1 MLARTNAATLTRTH
15 LITLAIEFYLEKL
28 GRPRHNAAGELVA
41 PGEDMAAAGLTE
53 YLWDIVHAT
62 WIVLVLVG
70 VLGEWAWWVGL
81 VVPAYASYLAWGLYN
96 GFRKGQMPGMP
107 DMSAAG
113 EQQQDAKLSK
123 RQAKMEGRDGK
134 QKQRYR

>member
-1 MLARTNAATLTRTH
+1 MLLSLPA
-15 LITLAIEFYLEKL
+15 LAIEFYLEKL
-28 GRPRHNAAGELVA
+28 GRPRSKANGELIS

-70 VLGEWAWWVGL
+70 AFGEWAWWVGL
-81 VVPAYASYLAWGLYN
+81 VVPLYAAYLAWGLYN

-107 DMSAAG
+107 DMGGAAAG
-113 EQQQDAKLSK
+113 GEQEAKQSK
-123 RQAKMEGRDGK
+123 RQAKMEGRGG
-134 QKQRYR
+134 QKARYR